1 MHPHTY
7 NQFYSWSETTVSV
20 QHSGRSPGLKIIA
33 SAIFPVSQ
41 WSIGFSSL
49 ITVTSSCRTYTCFP
63 FHRSQLLTWLL
74 RHLNTPYSIVATI
87 SQIFW
92 NCNVNHRLGLPV
104 QIYERFKASG
114 ASFSSMFQA
123 AHLIFHSESTVVK
136 LIHLTLSA
144 HYLF

>member
-1 MHPHTY
+1 MQKRFCPFCIPHVQPVTRG
-7 NQFYSWSETTVSV
+7 FETNVSV

-92 NCNVNHRLGLPV
+92 NCNVN
-104 QIYERFKASG
+104 Q
-114 ASFSSMFQA
+114 SSVPPA
-123 AHLIFHSESTVVK
+123 VGIS
-136 LIHLTLSA
+136 IP
-144 HYLF
+144 